1 MIRLSRGRLPR
12 RGMSPVAGLWGS
24 RCQACSPTVP
34 HMFDRG
40 SRIPIDRGRVEAR
53 IPIPGG
59 GAFRYRGWP
68 APEPAP
74 SHIRYPGVGFM
85 ECRAT
90 PATVRVCVPALFRYR
105 KAGGDCCR
113 SQLYTDGCVRSDPL
127 CARCPGLPVGRGA
140 VRGLVGSPPSDA
152 ATCPIPMPVKVS
164 ALARFRISH
173 HHHICLSV
181 DLDRSCPLLDRCCP
195 ARFRRMGSDAGMAVF
210 RCRIPRHRCCACGA

>member
-105 KAGGDCCR
+105 KAGGTAAVLSCIPVVVSAPTPYVR
-113 SQLYTDGCVRSDPL
+113 AAPVYRWGVVLYGGWSARPL
-127 CARCPGLPVGRGA
+127 
-140 VRGLVGSPPSDA
+140 
-152 ATCPIPMPVKVS
+152 PMPL
-164 ALARFRISH
+164 LA
-173 HHHICLSV
+173 
-181 DLDRSCPLLDRCCP
+181 P
-195 ARFRRMGSDAGMAVF
+195 F
-210 RCRIPRHRCCACGA
+210 RCR

>member
-105 KAGGDCCR
+105 KAGG
-113 SQLYTDGCVRSDPL
+113 
-127 CARCPGLPVGRGA
+127 GLLPFSA
-140 VRGLVGSPPSDA
+140 VYRWL
-152 ATCPIPMPVKVS
+152 
-164 ALARFRISH
+164 
-173 HHHICLSV
+173 
-181 DLDRSCPLLDRCCP
+181 CPLRPPMCALPRSTGGAWCCTGAGRLAPFRCRYLP
-195 ARFRRMGSDAGMAVF
+195 HSDAGKGVCPCPVPDISSPPHMPVS
-210 RCRIPRHRCCACGA
+210 